1 MKTKN
6 KSIITAMDGMD
17 AVVSNNNE
25 VFAKQKL
32 QRIKLTWMSILF
44 AITLSFAITA
54 CEKEKEDDPVLCK
67 CAEPKEHLF
76 VEPDGEPCCDGEDC
90 NCGVY
95 YGVLPNGVKIYKG
108 AGVTDAQAVASVPNI
123 IAGYNNVEIE
133 EYGSPDGKFT
143 KVVIISSEGYTWDGS
158 VLGLECSQ
166 RWDVLGA
173 DSAAYYRGRF
183 ERIAADILDPIAAQ
197 LQTTNNI
204 KLADNAL
211 TKSNRFYC

>member
-6 KSIITAMDGMD
+6 KSIITAMAIM
-17 AVVSNNNE
+17 
-25 VFAKQKL
+25 FA
-32 QRIKLTWMSILF
+32 I
-44 AITLSFAITA
+44 ITLSLAIIA
-54 CEKEKEDDPVLCK
+54 CEEEKEDDPVLCK

-90 NCGVY
+90 NCVVY

-108 AGVTDAQAVASVPNI
+108 AGVTDAQAVAAVPNI
-123 IAGYNNVEIE
+123 IAGYDNVEIE

-143 KVVIISSEGYTWDGS
+143 KVVITSNGSYTWDGNI
-158 VLGLECSQ
+158 LGLDYGQS
-166 RWDVLGA
+166 V
-173 DSAAYYRGRF
+173 AYYRGRF
-183 ERIAADILDPIAAQ
+183 ERLAADILDTKSAQ